1 MEQKILAYPLI
12 TTQYENIFSS
22 FELDLSWLFPK
33 NVVLDNY
40 DEVRAYHRLSY
51 DCFAT
56 MPIAFQKLKTLLQS
70 NDFQCVIHDGF
81 LVIAHE
87 NQSIQDLM
95 QKAAP
100 KHLFAKN
107 IGWIVFDSVVL
118 QNHSDSQTV
127 ALVLAM
133 KQEFLLFIQQIICA
147 VQNIQHENSKEWL
160 DNALNIDTEI
170 KTPVFSN
177 DMKSFSFESYKIIGK
192 NYLFNKTQESEKFE
206 TITCKSISS
215 NSKKKIRFSIWEQP
229 FNFCF

>member
-1 MEQKILAYPLI
+1 MEQKFLAYLLI
-12 TTQYENIFSS
+12 TTQYENLFPS

-40 DEVRAYHRLSY
+40 NEVRAYHRLSY
-51 DCFAT
+51 DCFVAI
-56 MPIAFQKLKTLLQS
+56 PIVFQKLKTLLQS
-70 NDFQCVIHDGF
+70 NAFQCVIHDGF
-81 LVIAHE
+81 LVIAHQ
-87 NQSIQDLM
+87 NQSVQDLM

-118 QNHSDSQTV
+118 QNHSESQAV

-133 KQEFLLFIQQIICA
+133 KKEFLPFIQQIICA
-147 VQNIQHENSKEWL
+147 VQNIQHENS
-160 DNALNIDTEI
+160 NLNVGTEI
-170 KTPVFSN
+170 KVPAFSD

-206 TITCKSISS
+206 SITCKSISS
-215 NSKKKIRFSIWEQP
+215 NSKKKVRFSIFEQP

>member
-12 TTQYENIFSS
+12 TTKYENIFPS

-51 DCFAT
+51 DCFVA
-56 MPIAFQKLKTLLQS
+56 MPIVFQKLKTLLQS
-70 NDFQCVIHDGF
+70 NAYQCIIHDGF

-107 IGWIVFDSVVL
+107 IGWIVFDSVVS

-147 VQNIQHENSKEWL
+147 VHNIQHENNKEYL
-160 DNALNIDTEI
+160 DTNLNVGTEI

-177 DMKSFSFESYKIIGK
+177 DMKSVAFERYKIIGK
-192 NYLFNKTQESEKFE
+192 NYLFNRTQEAEKFE
-206 TITCKSISS
+206 SITCKSISS
-215 NSKKKIRFSIWEQP
+215 NSKKKVRFSIYEQP

>member
-1 MEQKILAYPLI
+1 MEQKFLAYPLI

-51 DCFAT
+51 DCFTA
-56 MPIAFQKLKTLLQS
+56 MPIVFQKLKNLLQS
-70 NDFQCVIHDGF
+70 NDFQFVIHEGF

-87 NQSIQDLM
+87 NQSVQDLM
-95 QKAAP
+95 QQAAP

-118 QNHSDSQTV
+118 QNHSDSQAV
-127 ALVLAM
+127 ALVFAI
-133 KQEFLLFIQQIICA
+133 KQEFLPFIQQIICA
-147 VQNIQHENSKEWL
+147 VQNIQHENSKEYF
-160 DNALNIDTEI
+160 DTNLNVGTEI
-170 KTPVFSN
+170 KVPTFSD

-206 TITCKSISS
+206 SITCKSISS
-215 NSKKKIRFSIWEQP
+215 NSKKKIRFPIWEQP